1 MFLIYLLISCGS
13 ALRLRP
19 VAVLLMGAVLGLE
32 GRVSA
37 QALSPRMPLQEPVV
51 VLAFEPLPGT
61 QGDGWLGEGVALLL
75 TEIFEAH
82 GIDVVHREERIE
94 AFERLQ
100 LPPHVPVSRASALR
114 VGNVLGAGAVVVGQF
129 ARHGNSV
136 EIRARA
142 MTLSPPS
149 LSSEVSETRLA
160 SSLFAAV
167 STVADTLT
175 GHTGPPVVWTP
186 PPSVSAFAAMVEG
199 LTAER
204 VDDQERYLQ
213 ASLKLS
219 PSYADARLVLGAL
232 LREGGRYRAALAA
245 LSEVPQTAPESRRAR
260 YLAALSLIDLKRY
273 DEAFRALRDL
283 LKLQPAAAVS
293 TALGVV
299 QLRRT
304 PTPQTGEPTYY
315 FNQAVELDPEDADL
329 YFNLGYAYWRARDAQ
344 GSAYWM
350 REAVRRNP
358 ADPEA
363 HWVLGT
369 ALLQLGATVEGERE
383 RSLARQLSADEER
396 WRAAAETSGVPSGL
410 ERLSTR
416 LDAGRRRGQPLDAPS
431 SAGERTSLAG
441 FHLDAGRRA
450 FERGDDRDAIAAL
463 RRATF
468 LSPYLAEAHVLL
480 GRLYLRSER
489 IDEAVVALRIALW
502 SEDDAETR
510 HLLTEAL
517 ARQRPVP

>member
-1 MFLIYLLISCGS
+1 MHPLFSWTS
-13 ALRLRP
+13 APQLRP
-19 VAVLLMGAVLGLE
+19 VAVLLMCAVLGVD
-32 GRVSA
+32 RRASA
-37 QALSPRMPLQEPVV
+37 QAVSPAMSLEEPVV
-51 VLAFEPLPGT
+51 VLAFEPRPGT
-61 QGDGWLGEGVALLL
+61 QGDGWLREGAALLL
-75 TEIFEAH
+75 SDLFEAH
-82 GIDVVHREERIE
+82 GIEVVRREERIA

-114 VGNVLGAGAVVVGQF
+114 VGNVLGAGTVVVGQF

-136 EIRARA
+136 ELRARA

-160 SSLFAAV
+160 SSLFDAV
-167 STVADTLT
+167 SSLAGTLT
-175 GHTGPPVVWTP
+175 RRTGPSVAWSP

-199 LTAER
+199 LVAER
-204 VDDQERYLQ
+204 LDEQERFLQ
-213 ASLKLS
+213 ASLKLA
-219 PSYADARLVLGAL
+219 PSYADARLALGAL
-232 LREGGRYRAALAA
+232 LRESGRYRAALAA
-245 LSEVPQTAPESRRAR
+245 VSAVPQTAPESRRSR
-260 YLAALSLIDLKRY
+260 FLTALCLIDLTRY
-273 DEAFRALRDL
+273 DEAFRVLRDL
-283 LKLQPAAAVS
+283 LKLQPAAEVS
-293 TALGVV
+293 NALGVV
-299 QLRRT
+299 QMRRA
-304 PTPQTGEPTYY
+304 PTPQTDEPAYY
-315 FNQAVELDPEDADL
+315 FTQAVELAPEEADL

-358 ADPEA
+358 ADAEA
-363 HWVLGT
+363 HWILGT
-369 ALLQLGATVEGERE
+369 ALLQLGATVEGQRE
-383 RSLARQLSADEER
+383 RALARQLSGDEER
-396 WRAAAETSGVPSGL
+396 WRAAAETSGVPPGL
-410 ERLSTR
+410 ERLPTR
-416 LDAGRRRGQPLDAPS
+416 LDATRRRGQPLDAPS
-431 SAGERTSLAG
+431 SATERTSLAR

-480 GRLYLRSER
+480 GRLYLRADR

-502 SEDDAETR
+502 SEDEAETR